1 MIMKALVIFAHPDPN
16 SLNRHIFDELV
27 ASLNAAGHQ
36 TEVIDLYK
44 DGFNPVLSAEERAE
58 YFDETLADSQLQK
71 YANSLAWADALIFC
85 FPTWCLGLPA
95 ILKGFFDRLL
105 KPGVSFKIDES
116 GSLHPNLQHIQRVIS
131 IVTYGRGR
139 PILYW
144 FGDPPRRMMTRY
156 IRWFVSKTAKVSYLG
171 LYNLHKPDEKKIAK
185 FKETVLSEVRK
196 I

>member
-1 MIMKALVIFAHPDPN
+1 MKVLVIFAHPDPK
-16 SLNRHIFDELV
+16 SLCHHLFEEVQETLQV
-27 ASLNAAGHQ
+27 GEHQ

-44 DGFNPVLSAEERAE
+44 DQFNPVLSADERAQ
-58 YFDETLADSQLQK
+58 YFDETMADPQLQK
-71 YANSLAWADALIFC
+71 YAETLAWADTLVFC

-95 ILKGFFDRLL
+95 ILKGFFDRLM

-116 GSLHPNLQHIQRVIS
+116 GSLHPNLQHIERVIS

-156 IRWFVSKTAKVSYLG
+156 IRWFVSKTARVSYLG
-171 LYNLHKPDEKKIAK
+171 LYNLHKPDKTKIEK
-185 FKETVLSEVRK
+185 FKKTVLSQIRNL
-196 I
+196 